1 MDGRQ
6 GQTAARGQL
15 AQPDLAPGVGH
26 PLQQI
31 EGALKGLHPTA
42 GRGGLGVGCAGVGR
56 RHVNGP
62 FEAEGKAAA
71 YRAVP
76 IRPTAPR
83 SASVP
88 VRACFVRVS
97 PIGSDGSEP
106 PLLAHA
112 TFRSSKSD
120 FYFVETSSRGDI
132 AGPSALR
139 TGKWVLTRAFPE

>member
-1 MDGRQ
+1 M
-6 GQTAARGQL
+6 
-15 AQPDLAPGVGH
+15 
-26 PLQQI
+26 
-31 EGALKGLHPTA
+31 
-42 GRGGLGVGCAGVGR
+42 GR

-76 IRPTAPR
+76 GRPTAGR

-88 VRACFVRVS
+88 VRACFVRV
-97 PIGSDGSEP
+97 PPVGSDGSAP

-112 TFRSSKSD
+112 TFRSSKFD
-120 FYFVETSSRGDI
+120 FYFVETSSRDSR

-139 TGKWVLTRAFPE
+139 AGRWVLTRAFPE